1 MGADF
6 TRNEPGRR
14 HAIIS
19 AVLAG
24 LAVLL
29 IGFAGRPYLP
39 AATEWAVR
47 QPLDI
52 ALLIL
57 GVHGKSRE
65 AAEIPGRDESGKQR
79 QDQLEW
85 LDALLRL
92 LREPI
97 IELRAHCRSQPG

>member
-6 TRNEPGRR
+6 TRNAPGRR
-14 HAIIS
+14 QAIKK
-19 AVLAG
+19 AALAG

-29 IGFAGRPYLP
+29 IGFAGRPHLP
-39 AATEWAVR
+39 AAAEWAVR

-57 GVHGKSRE
+57 GAHGKSRE
-65 AAEIPGRDESGKQR
+65 ASEKPGRDESER
-79 QDQLEW
+79 PPQDQQEW

-92 LREPI
+92 LREPV
-97 IELRAHCRSQPG
+97 IELHDSAARQ

>member
-6 TRNEPGRR
+6 TRNAPGRR
-14 HAIIS
+14 HAIKA

-24 LAVLL
+24 LAALL

-39 AATEWAVR
+39 AAAEWVVR

-57 GVHGKSRE
+57 GAHGKSRE
-65 AAEIPGRDESGKQR
+65 AAACCESRSSNWPSPGDK
-79 QDQLEW
+79 
-85 LDALLRL
+85 A
-92 LREPI
+92 
-97 IELRAHCRSQPG
+97 